1 MLHVCGG
8 SVKSSRKLRS
18 MVLAGAAF
26 VGTMAPARTILAAP
40 NELRDDERRMQA
52 QTLFEEGTKKADT
65 NPRAALV
72 AFRAAF
78 DVQPDFHVLY
88 NIGYLYL
95 RVADAQNAIRAY
107 ERYLRDGGDKVPP
120 KRRREVDLQLQRLRS
135 NVGKLTLG
143 ASAKDLDVRVDGVVV
158 GRTPLGRTLT
168 LGAGSHKVTLA
179 PAGATTPTAQRA
191 VMVVAGGAV
200 TVDFEEPKP
209 APSIVAI
216 PAPAPVDVAASS
228 SPSADDES
236 AGPPVSAPPPPPAD
250 AGGVPIAPWVI
261 TGALAA
267 GTGAAAYLTLNANA
281 QYARLRNSFP
291 ITRQDLDQAQ
301 GKTQSL
307 LTTTMV
313 VGGATLFAAAIATY
327 LTFSA
332 PTEAPRDDRRRVAL
346 GPGPGLAGVSLHGTL
361 P

>member
-1 MLHVCGG
+1 
-8 SVKSSRKLRS
+8 
-18 MVLAGAAF
+18 
-26 VGTMAPARTILAAP
+26 
-40 NELRDDERRMQA
+40 
-52 QTLFEEGTKKADT
+52 
-65 NPRAALV
+65 
-72 AFRAAF
+72 
-78 DVQPDFHVLY
+78 
-88 NIGYLYL
+88 
-95 RVADAQNAIRAY
+95 
-107 ERYLRDGGDKVPP
+107 
-120 KRRREVDLQLQRLRS
+120 
-135 NVGKLTLG
+135 
-143 ASAKDLDVRVDGVVV
+143 
-158 GRTPLGRTLT
+158 
-168 LGAGSHKVTLA
+168 
-179 PAGATTPTAQRA
+179 
-191 VMVVAGGAV
+191 
-200 TVDFEEPKP
+200 
-209 APSIVAI
+209 
-216 PAPAPVDVAASS
+216 
-228 SPSADDES
+228 
-236 AGPPVSAPPPPPAD
+236 
-250 AGGVPIAPWVI
+250 VPIAPWVI